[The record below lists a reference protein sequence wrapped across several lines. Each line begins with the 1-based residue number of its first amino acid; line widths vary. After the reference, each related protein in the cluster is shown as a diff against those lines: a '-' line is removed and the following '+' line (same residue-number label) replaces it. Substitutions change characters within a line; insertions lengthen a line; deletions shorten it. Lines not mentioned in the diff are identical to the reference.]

1 MEKKAQAWGF
11 DLLIAFMIFI
21 GGIIVFYLYSLNFPN
36 ETENTINTLTYEG
49 SVVANAVLSSGFPSD
64 WNENNVVT
72 PGILTNGKIDQTKI
86 ERLYNLTISNYE
98 KTKSLFN
105 TQYEYYLLFSENITI
120 GGVEIPAIGNNPQ
133 NPKNLIKITRIIIY
147 KEKPITLDIQIWE

>member
-64 WNENNVVT
+64 WNENNVVLLDVVLLYRHSVLSFDYALDRL
-72 PGILTNGKIDQTKI
+72 GIYYFCVLFLIVRSRVVARDDATK
-86 ERLYNLTISNYE
+86 
-98 KTKSLFN
+98 
-105 TQYEYYLLFSENITI
+105 
-120 GGVEIPAIGNNPQ
+120 
-133 NPKNLIKITRIIIY
+133 
-147 KEKPITLDIQIWE
+147 